1 MDAEQRLAEELHQ
14 KAAELQQ
21 ALADL
26 RQVREQVASQ
36 QKLAELG
43 ELSWGVAHSMRD
55 PLQFIRSF
63 ASSSREIA
71 EDLGE
76 MLGQLDPEAREEA
89 EALLQELT
97 ENMDRVVHHGDRAN
111 GIVSAMLALDP
122 GTGGG
127 FRPVDLNQLLAE
139 QTNLA
144 RQAVRVYEPGL
155 QVELTM
161 EPDPELEEVV
171 AVSEDVARAIANLV
185 TNACQAM
192 AEKVRLEGHEYRPE
206 LRVGTANTEDGAVIS
221 IWDNGTGM
229 TAETMA
235 RMFDPFF
242 TTRDTG
248 RNAGLGLSF
257 VYDVVREHG
266 GNIVG
271 ESEPG
276 CHTEMRM
283 FLPRH
288 PGTQKS
294 TGRSDDS

>member
-1 MDAEQRLAEELHQ
+1 MDAEQRLADELRQ
-14 KAAELQQ
+14 KAAELEQE
-21 ALADL
+21 LAGL
-26 RQVREQVASQ
+26 RQVRERVASQ

-43 ELSWGVAHSMRD
+43 ELAWGVAYSMRD

-76 MLGQLDPEAREEA
+76 MLAHLDPAAREEA
-89 EALLQELT
+89 DELLQELK
-97 ENMDRVVHHGDRAN
+97 ENMDRVAHHGDRAT

-127 FRPVDLNQLLAE
+127 FRAVDLNQLVEE
-139 QTNLA
+139 QTNLSC
-144 RQAVRVYEPGL
+144 QAVQVYEPGL
-155 QVELTM
+155 RVEVNMGPT
-161 EPDPELEEVV
+161 PELVEVV
-171 AVSEDVARAIANLV
+171 AVPEDVARAIANLV

-206 LRVGTANTEDGAVIS
+206 LRVTTANTEDGAVIS
-221 IWDNGTGM
+221 IRDNGTGM

-242 TTRDTG
+242 TTRDAG

-276 CHTEMRM
+276 RHTEMRM

-288 PGTQKS
+288 PGTQES
-294 TGRSDDS
+294 TGPSDDS

>member
-1 MDAEQRLAEELHQ
+1 MDAEQRPADELHQ
-14 KAAELQQ
+14 KAAELEQ

-26 RQVREQVASQ
+26 RQVRQRVASQ

-43 ELSWGVAHSMRD
+43 ELAWGVAHSMRD

-76 MLGQLDPEAREEA
+76 ILEQLDPAAREEA
-89 EALLQELT
+89 EELLQELT
-97 ENMDRVVHHGDRAN
+97 ENMDRVVHHGDRAT

-127 FRPVDLNQLLAE
+127 FRGVDLNQLVEE

-144 RQAVRVYEPGL
+144 CQAVQVYEPSLRVEVTMAPAPGL
-155 QVELTM
+155 V
-161 EPDPELEEVV
+161 EVV
-171 AVSEDVARAIANLV
+171 AVPEDVARAIANLV

-192 AEKVRLEGHEYRPE
+192 AEKVRLEGREYRPE
-206 LRVGTANTEDGAVIS
+206 LRVTTANTEDGAVIS
-221 IWDNGTGM
+221 VRDNGTGM

-248 RNAGLGLSF
+248 RNTGLGLSF
-257 VYDVVREHG
+257 AYAVVREHG
-266 GNIVG
+266 GDIVG

-276 CHTEMRM
+276 RHTEMRM

-288 PGTQKS
+288 PGTQES
-294 TGRSDDS
+294 AGRSEDS

>member
-1 MDAEQRLAEELHQ
+1 MDAEQRLAEEVRQ
-14 KAAELQQ
+14 KAVELEQ

-26 RQVREQVASQ
+26 RQIRERVASQ
-36 QKLAELG
+36 QKLAEVG
-43 ELSWGVAHSMRD
+43 ELAWGVAHSMRD
-55 PLQFIRSF
+55 PLQFIRNF
-63 ASSSREIA
+63 TSSSREIA

-76 MLGQLDPEAREEA
+76 MLEQLGPAARQEA
-89 EALLQELT
+89 EELLQELT
-97 ENMDRVVHHGDRAN
+97 ENMDRVMHHSDRAT
-111 GIVSAMLALDP
+111 GIVSAILALDP

-127 FRPVDLNQLLAE
+127 FRPVDLNQLAAE

-155 QVELTM
+155 RVDLTM

-171 AVSEDVARAIANLV
+171 AVPEDVARAVANLV

-192 AEKVRLEGHEYRPE
+192 AERVRLEGREYRPE

-229 TAETMA
+229 TPETMA
-235 RMFDPFF
+235 KMFDPFF

-276 CHTEMRM
+276 RHTEMRM

-288 PGTQKS
+288 PVTQES
-294 TGRSDDS
+294 AGPSDDS